1 MAVIITR
8 GTIRLTPAL
17 DALVKRQAAK
27 IELFTKRF
35 GSGVIIR
42 IELSRSTRHHK
53 KGSIFRSEINCN
65 VPGVRIGTFRA
76 EAVNEDLRAAF
87 TETSGEMIRQ
97 LEKFRGRI
105 SARYKKGA
113 RELKRRMREDEK

>member
-1 MAVIITR
+1 MAVIITH
-8 GTIRLTPAL
+8 GTIRLTSSL

-27 IELFTKRF
+27 IERFTKRF

-53 KGSIFRSEINCN
+53 KGRVFRAEINCN

-76 EAVNEDLRAAF
+76 EVAHEDLRAAF
-87 TETSGEMIRQ
+87 TETSREIIRQ
-97 LEKFRGRI
+97 LEKFRGRLGTQ
-105 SARYKKGA
+105 YKKGA
-113 RELKRRMREDEK
+113 RELKRRMREERT